1 MKKITLIAV
10 ALLMA
15 LFFASCA
22 TVKPNSPAAGP
33 TIPITPMKVKKMTP
47 VTYQYESANIG
58 CSEIGFLNK
67 FVGKKIK
74 LEDGSVMFVDNIL
87 DIQTEKYSSQRF
99 FDIGLLGLLPSFA
112 LTDEKYNC
120 NFWGLAVEYE
130 K

>member
-1 MKKITLIAV
+1 
-10 ALLMA
+10 MA
-15 LFFASCA
+15 AFFLASCA
-22 TVKPNSPAAGP
+22 SIKPNSPASGP
-33 TIPITPMKVKKMTP
+33 TIPITPLKIKKMTP

-67 FVGKKIK
+67 FVGKMIK
-74 LEDGSVMFVDNIL
+74 LGDGSVIYVDNIL
-87 DIQTEKYSSQRF
+87 DIHTEKYSSQRF
-99 FDIGLLGLLPSFA
+99 FDVGLFGMLPSFA